1 MSEYFPKPKMGGVS
15 FSKLKWDV
23 DELDIGKLKAVPVNL
38 SKLCNVVNNDAGNTD
53 KSGLEI

>member
-1 MSEYFPKPKMGGVS
+1 MSEYFPKPKMGGVP

-38 SKLCNVVNNDAGNTD
+38 SKLSNAVNNDVANTD